1 MGCSQSDC
9 FPPRFLLRVDF
20 LIRGWRLPCRGRR
33 EGCSEGGAS
42 TGTARPGPAE
52 GGRRGGRCRGA
63 GTSLVKAVKA
73 CCSEA
78 RRPASAGPPLA
89 SPQPCSSSPF
99 APAGA
104 RHGKAP
110 PPHTQPAAPNCATE
124 FMGAG
129 RAERRR
135 RGGGGGHV
143 RCGLAP
149 GPLRRSAARPAAS
162 PWPPEPARPGS
173 ARLPDRPCR
182 PPALPLL
189 FMVAAGPLRLGVAD
203 GYFFRPFPVRSRFR
217 VT

>member
-1 MGCSQSDC
+1 M
-9 FPPRFLLRVDF
+9 
-20 LIRGWRLPCRGRR
+20 
-33 EGCSEGGAS
+33 
-42 TGTARPGPAE
+42 RPGPAE
-52 GGRRGGRCRGA
+52 GGRRGGRRRGA
-63 GTSLVKAVKA
+63 GTSLVKAAKA

-129 RAERRR
+129 RAEQRR

-149 GPLRRSAARPAAS
+149 GPLRRSAAWLAAS
-162 PWPPEPARPGS
+162 PCPPPGPLAPDQPASPTVPAAPRPCLCCSWWLRVRFDSASRTVIFFVLFLFGVASVSRDTRPLCVSRRPSALPPEAPPPREAAARRRG
-173 ARLPDRPCR
+173 
-182 PPALPLL
+182 
-189 FMVAAGPLRLGVAD
+189 
-203 GYFFRPFPVRSRFR
+203 
-217 VT
+217 

>member
-1 MGCSQSDC
+1 M
-9 FPPRFLLRVDF
+9 
-20 LIRGWRLPCRGRR
+20 RGWRLPCRGRR